1 MEVMLVVMLVF
12 LLKEELGNKVYLLI
26 QLLEL
31 LSELRGWGG
40 LV

>member
-1 MEVMLVVMLVF
+1 MLVVMLVF
-12 LLKEELGNKVYLLI
+12 LLKEELGNMVYLLI

-40 LV
+40 LIQY

>member
-1 MEVMLVVMLVF
+1 MLVVMLVF
-12 LLKEELGNKVYLLI
+12 LLKEELGNMVYLLI

-40 LV
+40 LI